1 MEDVIEQFQFS
12 AWGDLPSSLTV
23 AEVAVVLRLDPDT
36 VYKSIAAGGI
46 PAKRL
51 LGQWRIQ
58 RDQLIQ
64 WWASD

>member
-1 MEDVIEQFQFS
+1 MEDVIQQFQF
-12 AWGDLPSSLTV
+12 APWEDLPSSLTV

-58 RDQLIQ
+58 RDELIS